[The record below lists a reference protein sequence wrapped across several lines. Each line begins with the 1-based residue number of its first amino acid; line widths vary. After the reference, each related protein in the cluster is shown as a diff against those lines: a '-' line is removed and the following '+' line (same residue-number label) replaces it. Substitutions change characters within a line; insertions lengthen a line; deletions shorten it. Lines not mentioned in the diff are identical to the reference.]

1 MSEPTTN
8 ISSIRKRD
16 GSVEPFRI
24 EKVENAIRRAME
36 AVGDDAVVSV
46 PSLAQQAVKVAEEQ
60 FPTETPSVE
69 ALQDIVEHVL
79 ASTGH
84 TEAAKAYIIYRQR
97 RADARQSKV
106 ALGVRDDLKL
116 PINAIHVLE
125 RRYLM
130 RDESGAIVETPRG
143 MFTRVAQAVAAADRF
158 YGTESDASQSEEEFY
173 EMMSRLEFLP
183 NSPTLMN
190 AGTSIGQLSACFVLP
205 IDDSMSDIFES
216 VKNMALIHQSGGGTG
231 FSFSRLRPKNDVVRS
246 TGGVASGPVS
256 FMQIFDTA
264 TDVVKQGGRRRGAN
278 MGVLSVQHPDIF
290 EFITVKSRT
299 NLFRN
304 FNLSVAVTDEF
315 MAAVAEGKQY
325 ALVNPRTGTEI
336 TKKWA
341 QDVFELIV
349 TTAWDCGDPGLIFI
363 DEINRHNPT
372 PEVGAIEATN
382 PCGEQP
388 LLPYESCNL
397 GSVNLL
403 AMMNDGEIDW
413 DKLGGTV
420 HKAVRFLDNVIDTS
434 RFPLPRIEQLTK
446 ANRKIG
452 LGVMGFAE
460 MLIRMGIPY
469 DADEALTVARRV
481 MQFITDTAREASV
494 ELARER
500 GSFPNFESS
509 VWRREG
515 YECLRNATVTS
526 VAPTG
531 TIGLIAGVS
540 SGIEP
545 VFALSYFRNIAD
557 GTRLLEQNALFEKA
571 AGDRG
576 FYAPDLMAS
585 IARSGSIRGEERIPE
600 DVRRL
605 FVTALDISPECHVK
619 MQAAFQQYT
628 DNGVSKTVNLPY
640 DATVRDVRDAYLL
653 AHKLHCKGV
662 TVYRYGTRVGQTLYT
677 GQPVA
682 QRPSPTHPRDRN
694 DEDASPTGGFVEV
707 GPEYTGECKQ
717 CSP

>member
-1 MSEPTTN
+1 
-8 ISSIRKRD
+8 
-16 GSVEPFRI
+16 
-24 EKVENAIRRAME
+24 
-36 AVGDDAVVSV
+36 
-46 PSLAQQAVKVAEEQ
+46 
-60 FPTETPSVE
+60 
-69 ALQDIVEHVL
+69 
-79 ASTGH
+79 
-84 TEAAKAYIIYRQR
+84 
-97 RADARQSKV
+97 
-106 ALGVRDDLKL
+106 
-116 PINAIHVLE
+116 
-125 RRYLM
+125 
-130 RDESGAIVETPRG
+130 
-143 MFTRVAQAVAAADRF
+143 
-158 YGTESDASQSEEEFY
+158 
-173 EMMSRLEFLP
+173 
-183 NSPTLMN
+183 
-190 AGTSIGQLSACFVLP
+190 
-205 IDDSMSDIFES
+205 
-216 VKNMALIHQSGGGTG
+216 
-231 FSFSRLRPKNDVVRS
+231 
-246 TGGVASGPVS
+246 
-256 FMQIFDTA
+256 
-264 TDVVKQGGRRRGAN
+264 
-278 MGVLSVQHPDIF
+278 
-290 EFITVKSRT
+290 
-299 NLFRN
+299 
-304 FNLSVAVTDEF
+304 
-315 MAAVAEGKQY
+315 
-325 ALVNPRTGTEI
+325 
-336 TKKWA
+336 
-341 QDVFELIV
+341 
-349 TTAWDCGDPGLIFI
+349 
-363 DEINRHNPT
+363 
-372 PEVGAIEATN
+372 
-382 PCGEQP
+382 
-388 LLPYESCNL
+388 
-397 GSVNLL
+397 
-403 AMMNDGEIDW
+403 MMNDGEIDW
-413 DKLGGTV
+413 DKLAGTV

-640 DATVRDVRDAYLL
+640 DATVRDVRDACSRTSCT
-653 AHKLHCKGV
+653 ARVSRCI
-662 TVYRYGTRVGQTLYT
+662 GTARGS
-677 GQPVA
+677 A
-682 QRPSPTHPRDRN
+682 RRSIRDNR
-694 DEDASPTGGFVEV
+694 
-707 GPEYTGECKQ
+707 
-717 CSP
+717 